1 MAPHPEAPRATRSAG
16 LLGSFRHAL
25 RGLVEVAA
33 RERNMRLH
41 LLAGMVVGVAGSELS
56 LTLAAQLGLFLCVAL
71 VLAGEALNSA
81 LEALVDLHT
90 VEFRLEA
97 RRVKDAAA
105 GAVLALSAGAVLSAA
120 AILATQERG
129 FLASWGLSHTAL
141 DGALLAVAA
150 AVLGLR
156 LGRAAA
162 LAMAAL
168 GAALLAVLALR
179 SVSLPFTA
187 LAAALFVWA
196 VAARWRGTGPRPL
209 RAGQP
214 GDSNDRSGDCDATG
228 RRGTR

>member
-41 LLAGMVVGVAGSELS
+41 LLAGMVVGVAGSEIPLS
-56 LTLAAQLGLFLCVAL
+56 LAAQLGLFLCVTL

-90 VEFRLEA
+90 AEFRHEA

-120 AILATQERG
+120 AILAGHGAG
-129 FLASWGLSHTAL
+129 FLASLSAGHAGL
-141 DGALLAVAA
+141 DGALLALAA

-156 LGRAAA
+156 SSH
-162 LAMAAL
+162 
-168 GAALLAVLALR
+168 AALLATAAVGASLLALLALR
-179 SVSLPFTA
+179 SVSLPFTV

-196 VAARWRGTGPRPL
+196 VAARWRGT
-209 RAGQP
+209 Q
-214 GDSNDRSGDCDATG
+214 
-228 RRGTR
+228 

>member
-56 LTLAAQLGLFLCVAL
+56 LTLAAQLGLFLCVTL

-90 VEFRLEA
+90 AEFRHEA

-120 AILATQERG
+120 AILAGHGGG
-129 FLASWGLSHTAL
+129 FLASWGLARAAL

-156 LGRAAA
+156 LGRAA
-162 LAMAAL
+162 LVAASAA
-168 GAALLAVLALR
+168 GAGLLVPLALR
-179 SVSLPFTA
+179 SVSLPFTV
-187 LAAALFVWA
+187 LAGALFIWG
-196 VAARWRGTGPRPL
+196 VAARRRGTSPRTTES
-209 RAGQP
+209 GQT
-214 GDSNDRSGDCDATG
+214 GDANDRSGDCHATDQ
-228 RRGTR
+228 RGTR